1 MKIIIAAASA
11 LALSILTTFATSQD
25 DAFQKVA
32 HDYVE
37 QYLQANPEQATE
49 LGDHR
54 FDGELTD
61 YSAEARAKDLATQKE
76 FRDKLNAIDG
86 TQLTGANNID
96 FRILKEN
103 IDYEIFRAEEL
114 KEPEWNPLVYMQ
126 SLANSLYL
134 LVARDFAPA
143 EKRIPSLRQRLEKIP
158 GVIAQAK
165 ANLQHPPRIHTETAI
180 EQTQGAINLVRTE
193 LAPLLDQA
201 PQMKKDLAPLQDKT
215 AAALEDYKKWLQ
227 NDLLPR
233 SDGDFRLGAEK
244 YRKKLRFAL
253 ASDLP
258 MEEIM
263 KRAKADLEQT
273 QTAIYETALPLYK
286 KYFPNADQ
294 QSVADKHKVTAAVL
308 DKLAEQHPNDATVV
322 DYAKKVVTEATDFVK
337 RHDVVGV
344 PNVPLDVIAMPEFK
358 RGVAIAYCDAPGP
371 LEKNGKTFFAVAPTP
386 KDWSKE
392 RKESFFREYNNYMI
406 RDLTV
411 HEAMPGHFLQ
421 LARSNEFRAP
431 TLVRAI
437 FQSGPFIEGWAVYCE
452 QVMAEQGYGGPE
464 VKMQQ
469 LKMRLR
475 AICNAILDQS
485 IHAGNM
491 SEKEA
496 MDLMTKE
503 GYQQEGEAVA
513 KWKRA
518 RLTSAQLSTYFVG
531 ATEHLDLR
539 AAEQKKLGDQFNLKK
554 YNDQVISYGS
564 PPVKYVRELMGFKER
579 RLSAT
584 AELAPSTA
592 SGEAD
597 HSLDL
602 GATLFAVFAFARCS
616 CSWLS
621 CSRQPH
627 KLIEIKRAATFGSH
641 FSKFDLIPA
650 VHPIYLIA
658 FLSNTHRFARDH
670 AMNDFF
676 VFGSWPASHSAAT
689 PINSMPDVVISVGP
703 LLEVEK

>member
-11 LALSILTTFATSQD
+11 LSLSILNASATPHD
-25 DAFQKVA
+25 DAFQKIA

-37 QYLQANPEQATE
+37 QYLRANPEQATE

-54 FDGELTD
+54 FDDQLTD
-61 YSAEARAKDLATQKE
+61 YSPEARAKDLAAQKE

-86 TQLTGANNID
+86 SQLTGANNID

-103 IDYEIFRAEEL
+103 IDYQIFQAEEL

-143 EKRIPSLRQRLEKIP
+143 EKRIPNLRQRMEKIP
-158 GVIAQAK
+158 GVIAQAR
-165 ANLQHPPRIHTETAI
+165 ANLQHPPRVHTETAI
-180 EQTQGAINLVRTE
+180 EQTQGAINLMRAE

-201 PQMKKDLAPLQDKT
+201 PQMKKELGSLQAKA

-233 SDGDFRLGAEK
+233 SDGNFRLGAEK

-263 KRAKADLEQT
+263 KRAKADLDQT
-273 QTAIYETALPLYK
+273 QIAIYETALPLYK
-286 KYFPNADQ
+286 KYFPNADNQ
-294 QSVADKHKVTAAVL
+294 TLGDKHKVTAVVL

-322 DYAKKVVTEATDFVK
+322 DFAKKITAEATDFVEQ
-337 RHDVVGV
+337 HDLVTV

-371 LEKNGKTFFAVAPTP
+371 LEKSGKTFYAVAPTP

-421 LARSNEFRAP
+421 IAHANEFHAP

-437 FQSGPFIEGWAVYCE
+437 FQSGTFVEGWAVYTE
-452 QVMAEQGYGGPE
+452 QMMAEQGYGGPE

-496 MDLMTKE
+496 MDLMTKQAF
-503 GYQQEGEAVA
+503 QQEGEAVA

-539 AAEQKKLGDQFNLKK
+539 AAEQKKLGSDFNLKK

-564 PPVKYVRELMGFKER
+564 PPVKYVRELMLQG
-579 RLSAT
+579 T
-584 AELAPSTA
+584 TA
-592 SGEAD
+592 S
-597 HSLDL
+597 
-602 GATLFAVFAFARCS
+602 
-616 CSWLS
+616 
-621 CSRQPH
+621 QPS
-627 KLIEIKRAATFGSH
+627 G
-641 FSKFDLIPA
+641 
-650 VHPIYLIA
+650 
-658 FLSNTHRFARDH
+658 
-670 AMNDFF
+670 
-676 VFGSWPASHSAAT
+676 
-689 PINSMPDVVISVGP
+689 
-703 LLEVEK
+703 

>member
-1 MKIIIAAASA
+1 MKIVIRAGVLLSLATLNAA
-11 LALSILTTFATSQD
+11 ATSQD
-25 DAFQKVA
+25 EAFQKIA
-32 HDYVE
+32 GDYVE
-37 QYLQANPEQATE
+37 QYLRANPEQATD

-61 YSAEARAKDLATQKE
+61 YSAEAQAKDLATQKE
-76 FRDKLNAIDG
+76 FREKLTAIDG
-86 TQLTGANNID
+86 SQLTGANGVD

-103 IDYEIFRAEEL
+103 IDYQIFRAEDL
-114 KEPEWNPLVYMQ
+114 KEPDWNPLVYMQ

-143 EKRIPSLRQRLEKIP
+143 EKRIPNLRQRMEKIP
-158 GVIAQAK
+158 RVISQAK

-180 EQTQGAINLVRTE
+180 EQTQGAINLVRQE
-193 LAPLLDQA
+193 MAPLLDQA
-201 PQMKKDLAPLQDKT
+201 PQKDLAPLQEKT
-215 AAALEDYKKWLQ
+215 ATALEEYKRWPQ
-227 NDLLPR
+227 NDLLAR
-233 SDGDFRLGAEK
+233 SNGNFRLGAEK
-244 YRKKLRFAL
+244 YRKKLHFAL
-253 ASDLP
+253 ASDLS

-263 KRAKADLEQT
+263 KRAQTNLQQT
-273 QTAIYETALPLYK
+273 QIAIYETALPLYK
-286 KYFPNADQ
+286 KHFPNTDAATL
-294 QSVADKHKVTAAVL
+294 ADKHKVTAAVL

-322 DYAKKVVTEATDFVK
+322 DFAKTVVTEATSFVK
-337 RHDVVGV
+337 QHELVTV
-344 PNVPLDVIAMPEFK
+344 PNVSLDVIPMPEFK

-371 LEKNGKTFFAVAPTP
+371 LEKTGKTFFAVAPTP

-406 RDLTV
+406 HDLTV
-411 HEAMPGHFLQ
+411 HEAMPGHYLQ
-421 LARSNEFRAP
+421 LAHANEFRAP

-437 FQSGPFIEGWAVYCE
+437 FRSGPFIEGWAVYCE
-452 QVMAEQGYGGPE
+452 QMMAEQGYGGPE

-491 SEKEA
+491 TEKEA

-539 AAEQKKLGDQFNLKK
+539 AAEQEKLEGDFNLKK

-564 PPVKYVRELMGFKER
+564 PPVKYVRELMG
-579 RLSAT
+579 L
-584 AELAPSTA
+584 
-592 SGEAD
+592 
-597 HSLDL
+597 
-602 GATLFAVFAFARCS
+602 
-616 CSWLS
+616 
-621 CSRQPH
+621 
-627 KLIEIKRAATFGSH
+627 
-641 FSKFDLIPA
+641 
-650 VHPIYLIA
+650 
-658 FLSNTHRFARDH
+658 
-670 AMNDFF
+670 
-676 VFGSWPASHSAAT
+676 
-689 PINSMPDVVISVGP
+689 
-703 LLEVEK
+703 